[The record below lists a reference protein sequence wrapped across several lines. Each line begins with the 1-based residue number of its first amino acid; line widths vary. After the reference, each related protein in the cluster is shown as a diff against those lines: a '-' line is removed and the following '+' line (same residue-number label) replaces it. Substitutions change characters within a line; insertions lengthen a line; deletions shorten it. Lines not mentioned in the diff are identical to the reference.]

1 MPDGRLKWVQE
12 RGRTDYGADGRPL
25 RSVGTVHDVT
35 EIKRAEDAAHRSSE
49 LLHTVIR
56 GAPVV
61 MFALDKQGLFT
72 LSEGRVLQ
80 KLGLQPGQVVG
91 ASALEHYRDVAGF
104 AETFHRALA
113 GEHGTL
119 TSWVGPIAFEAM
131 YAPSYDASGAID
143 GVIGVGF
150 DVTDRQAAEAG
161 MRDREARLAAVFN
174 YASDAMT
181 LYAVDA
187 DGTLRLVAANRA
199 SLERFSRVKETEVLG
214 LTFGVI
220 ALDIYK
226 RSPEAIAHY
235 QTLLRSVIDT
245 RTALTFE
252 DGATT
257 RDGMIFVEATIVPIL
272 DDTGRCAQ
280 VLWSSRNVT
289 VEREAAERTR
299 AALAEK
305 ETLLREIHHRVKNN
319 LQVISGLLHFQGK
332 KLSAPADVAAFAD
345 LRQRIFA
352 MTLLHERL
360 YQSPDVG
367 SVAFGDYVQALVAEL
382 GRSSAPGQGIHI
394 GVSADDV
401 RLPLE
406 LAMPVGMIIS
416 ELVTNVLKYAF
427 PGVRRGTATV
437 SVQRVGDGVVVGV
450 DDDGVGFPHGFT
462 SDDGTS
468 FGWELVR
475 MLVLQINGTVEATSD
490 RGAHVRVEF
499 QLPSEGRRS

>member
-1 MPDGRLKWVQE
+1 
-12 RGRTDYGADGRPL
+12 
-25 RSVGTVHDVT
+25 
-35 EIKRAEDAAHRSSE
+35 
-49 LLHTVIR
+49 
-56 GAPVV
+56 
-61 MFALDKQGLFT
+61 
-72 LSEGRVLQ
+72 
-80 KLGLQPGQVVG
+80 
-91 ASALEHYRDVAGF
+91 
-104 AETFHRALA
+104 
-113 GEHGTL
+113 
-119 TSWVGPIAFEAM
+119 
-131 YAPSYDASGAID
+131 
-143 GVIGVGF
+143 VIGVGF

-174 YASDAMT
+174 HASDAMT
-181 LYAVDA
+181 LYAVHA

-199 SLERFSRVKETEVLG
+199 SLERFRRVKEAEVLG
-214 LTFGVI
+214 LTFSEI
-220 ALDIYK
+220 ALDFYQ
-226 RSPEAIAHY
+226 RSPEAFAHY

-252 DGATT
+252 DEAAT

-280 VLWSSRNVT
+280 VLWSSRDVT
-289 VEREAAERTR
+289 VERKAAERTR
-299 AALAEK
+299 ASLAEK

-332 KLSAPADVAAFAD
+332 KLTAPADVAAFAE

-394 GVSADDV
+394 GDSADDV

-406 LAMPVGMIIS
+406 LAMPAGMIIS

-437 SVQRVGDGVVVGV
+437 SVQRAGDHVVVGV

-475 MLVLQINGTVEATSD
+475 MLVLQINGTVEATTD
-490 RGAHVRVEF
+490 RGAHVRVAF